1 MCLEKKNGG
10 LGFRDLEKFNQVLLA
25 KQGWRLLMEPDS
37 LCARV
42 LRSRYYP
49 NGVFISA
56 NLGSR
61 LSYAWRSI
69 LFGRELLSKGLRR
82 SVGSGESINVW
93 LDTWIF
99 DSEPRA
105 PMRKPILFN
114 LDLRV
119 CDLLNPQTR
128 TWDRG
133 KLEENFFPK
142 DIELILKLKPAV
154 NEEDSF
160 EWVNNR
166 CGAYTVR
173 SGYWLACNIDQS
185 EVRREALTQPSV
197 NGLRSEVWKVNT
209 VPKIKK
215 IYVESFIQCLNCG

>member
-56 NLGSR
+56 NLGSK

-93 LDTWIF
+93 LDT
-99 DSEPRA
+99 
-105 PMRKPILFN
+105 
-114 LDLRV
+114 
-119 CDLLNPQTR
+119 
-128 TWDRG
+128 
-133 KLEENFFPK
+133 
-142 DIELILKLKPAV
+142 
-154 NEEDSF
+154 
-160 EWVNNR
+160 
-166 CGAYTVR
+166 
-173 SGYWLACNIDQS
+173 
-185 EVRREALTQPSV
+185 
-197 NGLRSEVWKVNT
+197 
-209 VPKIKK
+209 
-215 IYVESFIQCLNCG
+215 